1 MNEPVKRAT
10 RRASSARQAQQ
21 ALQSECSEASVAFI
35 AKPSAVE
42 RVGPLKMQLSRA
54 ETDPLTRHGCGGK
67 DNGTEISISP
77 FHCGPTLLSTSE
89 GTSMPKMEKQK
100 TPNLIFELYD

>member
-10 RRASSARQAQQ
+10 RRASSAKQAQQ

-54 ETDPLTRHGCGGK
+54 ETDCDIYVLYQLEFENLWEQSIGG
-67 DNGTEISISP
+67 
-77 FHCGPTLLSTSE
+77 
-89 GTSMPKMEKQK
+89 
-100 TPNLIFELYD
+100 